1 MANAGPF
8 KHSSEPRVA
17 ASMSWALVS
26 GLLLWLALLAAVP
39 LQPGAAQWQAHEQA
53 KPGLT
58 TPAALL
64 RTHQSLLATLR
75 EPEAQGQGPLDVPL
89 VALLLAGLCVWLGT
103 QQLLRTSPVSTL
115 AASSRLAHPAAPR
128 APPAF
133 LPVPSLN

>member
-1 MANAGPF
+1 MPCAGPF

-39 LQPGAAQWQAHEQA
+39 LQAGATQWQAHEQA
-53 KPGLT
+53 KSGLT
-58 TPAALL
+58 APAALL
-64 RTHQSLLATLR
+64 RTHQSLLATAR

-89 VALLLAGLCVWLGT
+89 VALLVAGLCVWHST
-103 QQLLRTSPVSTL
+103 QSLRTSPLSTL

-128 APPAF
+128 APPDF
-133 LPVPSLN
+133 LPVPYLN